1 MLGLCVAKNPGV
13 LSGAASVWQC
23 AMGAPTRLRP
33 VIEGPGVPL
42 ERPTFRPTEVTG
54 CSLWGATL
62 APMAQSFDFQN
73 TPGHLVRRAHQRTVA
88 LFMEETA
95 GFDVTPVQFAILHEL
110 LAQPGEDQV
119 TLASRVAFDA
129 ATSGSV
135 IGRLEK
141 RGWIR
146 REPDTRDRRRKL
158 LWITPEGEVAALQM
172 RDAAQRVQ
180 ERLTA
185 PLTPQESAEL
195 MVLLSKV
202 VYNHQDPAGTSGA

>member
-1 MLGLCVAKNPGV
+1 MSNRFEFEQA
-13 LSGAASVWQC
+13 
-23 AMGAPTRLRP
+23 
-33 VIEGPGVPL
+33 
-42 ERPTFRPTEVTG
+42 
-54 CSLWGATL
+54 
-62 APMAQSFDFQN
+62 
-73 TPGHLVRRAHQRTVA
+73 PGHLIRRAHQISVA
-88 LFMEETA
+88 VFAEEVGAHT
-95 GFDVTPVQFAILHEL
+95 VTPVQFAILNALLEQSGIDQIT
-110 LAQPGEDQV
+110 LAQ
-119 TLASRVAFDA
+119 RVAFDA

-185 PLTPQESAEL
+185 PLTAQESADL